1 MLKGKKTPCYKVGKV
16 KNNKKFIIKSS
27 SENKNP
33 IELSLSDFFGN
44 SPQTIMNDS
53 SSNFKFKELKYDDKN
68 LEQYLNNVLSLESV
82 ACKDWLT
89 NKVDRCVTGKVAKQQ
104 CVGAL
109 QLPLNNC
116 GVMALD
122 YRGINGVATSIG
134 HSPISSLIDP
144 AAGSRNA
151 IGKALTNI
159 IWAPLEKGLKSV
171 TLSANWMWPCNNPGE
186 DARLYQAVESCSN
199 FAIDLGINI
208 PTGKDSLSMKQK
220 YKDKEVISPGTV
232 IISAAANC
240 DNINNV
246 VEPVFK
252 NNNDSIYYIDLSKM
266 NYNLGGSAL
275 AQTLGFVGNQSPD
288 IKNSKYFRKAFEIFQ
303 NLIKKDLITSGHD
316 ISSGGLITSLLE
328 MCFSQTNIGA
338 TIDFSSNKENDIIKL
353 FFNENIGLIF
363 QGKKEIESVLK
374 YENIEFYKIGEV
386 NSSGIL
392 KVLKNKNSYEFV
404 ISKYR
409 DIWYKSSYLLDIHQS
424 GEKKAKERFKNYKKQ
439 PLNFKFPKNFN
450 GIKNVF
456 NSNSKIKA
464 AVIREKGSNSE
475 REMAYAM
482 NLAGFEVKDVHMTDL
497 ISGRETLEDINFIVA
512 VGGFSNSDVLGS
524 AKGWAGSFIYNEKAR
539 KSLMNF
545 YSRKNTL
552 SLGVCN
558 GCQLFME
565 LGLLHPEH
573 REKPKMVHND
583 SNKFEC
589 TFSSVEIQKNN
600 SVMFKSLSGSKLGIW
615 SAHGE
620 GKFNLPYSENKYKI
634 VGKYGY
640 KAYPA
645 NPNGSNFNT
654 AIISNEDGRHI
665 AMMPHLE
672 RSTFPWNWPYYPENR
687 NDKVS
692 PWFLAFENAKNW
704 LDDNI

>member
-1 MLKGKKTPCYKVGKV
+1 
-16 KNNKKFIIKSS
+16 
-27 SENKNP
+27 
-33 IELSLSDFFGN
+33 
-44 SPQTIMNDS
+44 MNDS

-620 GKFNLPYSENKYKI
+620 GNFNLPYSEDKYKI

-704 LDDNI
+704 LDNNI

>member
-1 MLKGKKTPCYKVGKV
+1 
-16 KNNKKFIIKSS
+16 
-27 SENKNP
+27 
-33 IELSLSDFFGN
+33 
-44 SPQTIMNDS
+44 
-53 SSNFKFKELKYDDKN
+53 
-68 LEQYLNNVLSLESV
+68 
-82 ACKDWLT
+82 
-89 NKVDRCVTGKVAKQQ
+89 
-104 CVGAL
+104 
-109 QLPLNNC
+109 
-116 GVMALD
+116 
-122 YRGINGVATSIG
+122 
-134 HSPISSLIDP
+134 
-144 AAGSRNA
+144 
-151 IGKALTNI
+151 
-159 IWAPLEKGLKSV
+159 
-171 TLSANWMWPCNNPGE
+171 
-186 DARLYQAVESCSN
+186 
-199 FAIDLGINI
+199 
-208 PTGKDSLSMKQK
+208 
-220 YKDKEVISPGTV
+220 
-232 IISAAANC
+232 
-240 DNINNV
+240 
-246 VEPVFK
+246 
-252 NNNDSIYYIDLSKM
+252 M

-303 NLIKKDLITSGHD
+303 NLIKKNLITSGHD

-424 GEKKAKERFKNYKKQ
+424 GEKKAKERFENYKKQ

-704 LDDNI
+704 LDNNI